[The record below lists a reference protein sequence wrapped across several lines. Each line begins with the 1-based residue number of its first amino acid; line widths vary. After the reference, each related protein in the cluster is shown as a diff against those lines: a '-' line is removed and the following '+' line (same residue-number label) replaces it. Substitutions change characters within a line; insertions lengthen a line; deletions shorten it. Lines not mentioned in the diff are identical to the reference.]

1 MAKEINFYQGFIYSN
16 LPIGRQVKI
25 MDTNLASGQVN
36 QLKACTV
43 QSYGRDLINFKVVD
57 GGGRYTISLSQARGM
72 LLTGY
77 ILDENNEF
85 IVIPDFSDTDLF
97 RPDIFGEYQE

>member
-36 QLKACTV
+36 QLRACTV
-43 QSYGRDLINFKVVD
+43 QSYGRDLINFKVD
-57 GGGRYTISLSQARGM
+57 GGDSYTISLSQALGM

-85 IVIPDFSDTDLF
+85 IVTKVKLLP
-97 RPDIFGEYQE
+97 